1 MTLIQPVWPM
11 VQTPAKT
18 ITLAE
23 FLQQPETKPAREY
36 IDGQIIQKPMPHGQ
50 HSRIQQKLINTINLI
65 TEGDR
70 VALALPELRCT
81 FGGRSI
87 IPDVSVFRWQ
97 RLPTNDDGTMANIF
111 NAAPDWTIEIL
122 SPEQSSTRVVSNILH
137 CLNHGGL
144 GGWLIDPNENLVQVY
159 LPNQL
164 PTSLEAA
171 ENELTMTGLAPD
183 LTLTVGQVFGWLRV
197 G

>member
-1 MTLIQPVWPM
+1 M
-11 VQTPAKT
+11 VQTPDKT
-18 ITLAE
+18 VTLAE
-23 FLQQPETKPAREY
+23 FLQQPETKPARQY
-36 IDGQIIQKPMPHGQ
+36 IDGQIIQKPMPQGQ
-50 HSRIQQKLINTINLI
+50 HSRIQQKLINAINAV
-65 TEGDR
+65 TEEDR

-97 RLPTNDDGTMANIF
+97 RLPTHEDGTIANTF
-111 NAAPDWTIEIL
+111 SAAPDWTIEIL
-122 SPEQSSTRVVSNILH
+122 SPEQSSTRVISNILH

-144 GGWLIDPNENLVQVY
+144 GGWLIDPNENLVQVF

-164 PTSLEAA
+164 PASLE
-171 ENELTMTGLAPD
+171 EGGNTLTLTGLAPA
-183 LTLTVGQVFGWLRV
+183 LRLTVGQVFGWLRV

>member
-1 MTLIQPVWPM
+1 M

-36 IDGQIIQKPMPHGQ
+36 IDGHIIQKPLPQGQ
-50 HSRIQQKLINTINLI
+50 HSTIQGELVTAINAVTKPSKL
-65 TEGDR
+65 
-70 VALALPELRCT
+70 AWAFPELRCT
-81 FGGRSI
+81 FGGRSM

-97 RLPTNDDGTMANIF
+97 RLPTNDDGTIANTF
-111 NAAPDWTIEIL
+111 SAAPGWTIEIL

-137 CLNHGGL
+137 CLNHGGM

-159 LPNQL
+159 LPDQL
-164 PTSLEAA
+164 PASLEEA
-171 ENELTMTGLAPD
+171 ENELTMTGLAPA

>member
-1 MTLIQPVWPM
+1 MTIIQPVWPI
-11 VQTPAKT
+11 VQTPAKA
-18 ITLAE
+18 ITLPE

-36 IDGQIIQKPMPHGQ
+36 IDGQIIQKPMPQGQ
-50 HSRIQQKLINTINLI
+50 HSCIQQKLINTINAV
-65 TEGDR
+65 TEDAR

-81 FGGRSI
+81 LGGRSI

-97 RLPTNDDGTMANIF
+97 RLPTNDDGTIANTF
-111 NAAPDWTIEIL
+111 SAAPDWTIEIL

-144 GGWLIDPNENLVQVY
+144 GGWLIDPSENLVQVY

-171 ENELTMTGLAPD
+171 ENELTMTGMAPA
-183 LTLTVGQVFGWLRV
+183 LTLTVGQIFGWLWV

>member
-1 MTLIQPVWPM
+1 M

-23 FLQQPETKPAREY
+23 FLQQPETQPAREY
-36 IDGQIIQKPMPHGQ
+36 IDGHVIQKPMSQGQ
-50 HSRIQQKLINTINLI
+50 HSRIQQKLISTVNVV
-65 TEGDR
+65 TEDAR
-70 VALALPELRCT
+70 VALALPERCCT

-87 IPDVSVFRWQ
+87 IPDISVFRWQ
-97 RLPTNDDGTMANIF
+97 RLPTNEDGTIANTF
-111 NAAPDWTIEIL
+111 SAAPDWTIEIL

-144 GGWLIDPNENLVQVY
+144 GGWLIDPNKNLVQVY

-164 PTSLEAA
+164 PASLEEP
-171 ENELTMTGLAPD
+171 ENELTMAALAPA

>member
-1 MTLIQPVWPM
+1 M

-18 ITLAE
+18 LTLAE

-36 IDGQIIQKPMPHGQ
+36 IDGQIIQKPMPQGQ
-50 HSRIQQKLINTINLI
+50 HSTIQGELISTVNAVTEEDRI
-65 TEGDR
+65 
-70 VALALPELRCT
+70 ALALPELRCT

-97 RLPTNDDGTMANIF
+97 RLPTNDDGTIANTF
-111 NAAPDWTIEIL
+111 SAAPDWTLEIL
-122 SPEQSSTRVVSNILH
+122 SPEQSSTRVVSKILH
-137 CLNHGGL
+137 CLNHSGL

-164 PTSLEAA
+164 PTSLEEV
-171 ENELTMTGLAPD
+171 ENELTMTGLVPA

>member
-1 MTLIQPVWPM
+1 M

-36 IDGQIIQKPMPHGQ
+36 IDGHIIQKPMPQGQ
-50 HSRIQQKLINTINLI
+50 HSRIQQKLINTINTV
-65 TEGDR
+65 TEEDR

-97 RLPTNDDGTMANIF
+97 RLPTNDDGTIANTF
-111 NAAPDWTIEIL
+111 SAAPDWTIEIL
-122 SPEQSSTRVVSNILH
+122 SPEQSSTRVVATFCTVSTTA
-137 CLNHGGL
+137 GL

-159 LPNQL
+159 LPDQL
-164 PTSLEAA
+164 P
-171 ENELTMTGLAPD
+171 AP
-183 LTLTVGQVFGWLRV
+183 LKRQKMS
-197 G
+197 